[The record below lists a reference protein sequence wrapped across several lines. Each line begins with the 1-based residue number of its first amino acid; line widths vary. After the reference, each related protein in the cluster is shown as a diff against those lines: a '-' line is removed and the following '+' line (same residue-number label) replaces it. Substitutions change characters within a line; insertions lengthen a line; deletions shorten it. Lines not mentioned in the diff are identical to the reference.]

1 MNGFSISNSK
11 KYKNLSTSFHI
22 FRVLRN
28 KNMYIWNIISILR
41 MCSLVLRIVFFLLN
55 LQRCIKL
62 SVKQIYIFNSS
73 NELHSIVFKTIKR
86 GEPYRSCSLRHC
98 KFWHHSVVFQV
109 ESLLWQY
116 LELLKNNTAKLK
128 LFLNIIQQS
137 KAKQSKA
144 KLEIDNYKA

>member
-41 MCSLVLRIVFFLLN
+41 MCSLVLRIVFLLLLN

-137 KAKQSKA
+137 KAK
-144 KLEIDNYKA
+144 LEIDNYKA

>member
-11 KYKNLSTSFHI
+11 KYKNLSTLFHI

-28 KNMYIWNIISILR
+28 KNVYIWNIISILR
-41 MCSLVLRIVFFLLN
+41 MCSLVLRIVIFFFLN

-128 LFLNIIQQS
+128 LFF
-137 KAKQSKA
+137 KHHTAKQSWK
-144 KLEIDNYKA
+144 

>member
-41 MCSLVLRIVFFLLN
+41 MCTCSLVLRIVFFFLLN

-137 KAKQSKA
+137 KAK
-144 KLEIDNYKA
+144 LEIDNYKA